1 MKKLLIV
8 PLIVLSSTLFA
19 QKFQFGLKGGLN
31 ISNFTNTSF
40 NNVDN
45 KAILGAHGGALPLRR
60 SRHCRAELTAVQADS
75 SDADEHRT
83 LQHHGTEIP
92 SR

>member
-1 MKKLLIV
+1 MKKLLII

-31 ISNFTNTSF
+31 VSNFTNASF

-45 KAILGAHGGALPLRR
+45 KAIVGVHGGALLSHPTR
-60 SRHCRAELTAVQADS
+60 SADLYTGRK
-75 SDADEHRT
+75 A
-83 LQHHGTEIP
+83 GI
-92 SR
+92 